1 MTSCWEKKCFSAAEK
16 WHNMVL
22 KYVNQYCPCSMTKMN
37 WDNKNKHFTYCA
49 YSSNFMGTGKKV
61 FNKCQLN
68 SWWHSPCILEAAQK
82 TSASS
87 WALYG
92 WERIALCPLPVFSPL
107 SLLPLAALHVFRHRS
122 CGYCKI
128 RTPHPLVTYLHLH
141 FPNTSWDTTLIFC
154 CFPRRENVKV

>member
-1 MTSCWEKKCFSAAEK
+1 MLRKKNAFQQLRSGITWFLSTWTNTVPAAGGKLTEIIK
-16 WHNMVL
+16 INTLHTAHIV
-22 KYVNQYCPCSMTKMN
+22 VTC
-37 WDNKNKHFTYCA
+37 
-49 YSSNFMGTGKKV
+49 MGTGKKV

-107 SLLPLAALHVFRHRS
+107 SHLPLATPHVFRHRS